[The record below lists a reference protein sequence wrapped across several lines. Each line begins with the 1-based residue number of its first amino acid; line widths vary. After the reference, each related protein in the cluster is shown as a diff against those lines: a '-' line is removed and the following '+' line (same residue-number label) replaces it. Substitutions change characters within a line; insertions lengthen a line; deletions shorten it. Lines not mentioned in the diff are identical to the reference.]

1 MWSVMRFGTRW
12 LTLCRRALVC
22 WAALVACA
30 GAPAAG
36 ARATRAPA
44 AAPTS
49 PPGAFRPVLD
59 SVYGAIARG
68 DSAALRPWL
77 ADNLVW
83 TDGGSGAEV
92 GKAQRLAASGR
103 PSAIVPRFDV
113 DSVRAQ
119 RTGEVALVSFRRVDR
134 RTLGTYDTLGTYE
147 STARW
152 RVLDVFAWRGG
163 RWQLV
168 RHTQTWLVA
177 PVTPL
182 ALDSAVQQAFV
193 GRYAVAPGV
202 VDSVHWT
209 GGALWATITG
219 FPPGA
224 RLVPVGA
231 SAFSPDGTGALI
243 AFERDAAGRVT
254 GYVQGYPDGR
264 VLRRPKL
271 P

>member
-1 MWSVMRFGTRW
+1 MRRVVGP
-12 LTLCRRALVC
+12 LLRAMCFLPC
-22 WAALVACA
+22 LGPRAAHAQ
-30 GAPAAG
+30 P
-36 ARATRAPA
+36 
-44 AAPTS
+44 PTAD
-49 PPGAFRPVLD
+49 AFRPALD
-59 SVYGAIARG
+59 SLYGAIARG
-68 DSAALRPWL
+68 DSAALAPWL
-77 ADNLVW
+77 AEDLVW

-92 GKAQRLAASGR
+92 GRARRLAASAR
-103 PSAIVPRFDV
+103 PPAIPPRFEI

-119 RTGEVALVSFRRVDR
+119 VVGDVALVSSRRVER
-134 RTLGTYDTLGTYE
+134 RRLSTYE

-152 RVLDVFAWRGG
+152 RVLDVFARRDG
-163 RWQLV
+163 RWRLV
-168 RHTQTWLVA
+168 RHTQTWLVS
-177 PVTPL
+177 PVTPV
-182 ALDSAVQQAFV
+182 ALDSAAQQAFV

-209 GGALWATITG
+209 GSALWATITG

-231 SAFSPDGTGALI
+231 SAFSPDGTGALL

-264 VLRRPKL
+264 VLRRAKL